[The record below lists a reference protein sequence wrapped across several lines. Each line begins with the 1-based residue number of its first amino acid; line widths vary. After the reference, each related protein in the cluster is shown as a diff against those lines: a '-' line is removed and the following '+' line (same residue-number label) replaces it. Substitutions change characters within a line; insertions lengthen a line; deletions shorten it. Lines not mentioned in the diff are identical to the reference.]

1 MSDWLT
7 LSIATYVGLLPIV
20 NPFSTAVVFLSLTA
34 RFPRERQQQQAKMAC
49 VWAASLLIVFMLA
62 GAVIMSFFGITLHA
76 VQLAGGLI
84 VARIG
89 FGMLQPEPDQAVSDD
104 SRMEALAMEDVA
116 FTPLAMP
123 MMSGPGAIAVVIGM
137 SANADVWWENSAIAV
152 GILMVAFSSW
162 LVLRA
167 AERVV
172 GYLGATGV
180 SALSRIMG
188 FLLVCVGVQF
198 IGTAIIEVV
207 TDERFLG
214 AIVDAIGRNG

>member
-49 VWAASLLIVFMLA
+49 VWAASLLIVFMVA
-62 GAVIMSFFGITLHA
+62 GAVIMSFFGISLHA

-104 SRMEALAMEDVA
+104 SRVEALRMDDVA
-116 FTPLAMP
+116 FTPLAMT

-137 SANADVWWENSAIAV
+137 SANADRWWENSAIAV
-152 GILMVAFSSW
+152 GIVMVAFSSW

-198 IGTAIIEVV
+198 VGMAIIEVL

-214 AIVDAIGRNG
+214 AIIDAIERTG